1 MQNLTTT
8 KNIAFLISNTS
19 PNPFGQN
26 DIELPIKK
34 LNYNEWIPLLG
45 RTLSQWIVWTGIN
58 EPSVKSFPQ
67 NYKQEERGKNKAP
80 TGHGDSIGI
89 FKVDRDCFMQDINI
103 HPILEFPE
111 QIIAKGLTYLNE
123 DYLII

>member
-34 LNYNEWIPLLG
+34 LNYNEWIPFLG
-45 RTLSQWIVWTGIN
+45 RTLSQWEVWTGV
-58 EPSVKSFPQ
+58 P
-67 NYKQEERGKNKAP
+67 
-80 TGHGDSIGI
+80 
-89 FKVDRDCFMQDINI
+89 
-103 HPILEFPE
+103 
-111 QIIAKGLTYLNE
+111 
-123 DYLII
+123 